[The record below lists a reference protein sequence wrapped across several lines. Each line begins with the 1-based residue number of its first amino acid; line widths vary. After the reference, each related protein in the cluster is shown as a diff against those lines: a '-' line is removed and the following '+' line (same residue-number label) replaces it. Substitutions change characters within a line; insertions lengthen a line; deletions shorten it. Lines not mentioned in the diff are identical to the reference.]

1 MQNEIKNVYSE
12 PPPSSVFSQSAP
24 NDDGLLTPMS
34 ILSSSPTASKKNI
47 SSSSPSSIIST
58 STSSSSIPSPIND
71 ITNINFNSNSYY
83 HSHRRHNSNGNSIQH
98 KNINGLH
105 KSKSITELPQQQQQQ
120 TSSPLQPQRLPYRP
134 QHPTQELR
142 KSFSSLQEFLNY
154 TEKISGAN
162 IQPIS
167 SVTGTKNNSN
177 SSSSSSSNFII
188 VNSVDKSN
196 SVKYIKTVNPHYYIQ
211 PDNRSKRDEPISRH
225 SPKSL
230 IDRKGYDSVT
240 TITSQSSSP
249 PSPGFFPRYAGAAFN
264 NSPPPDSL
272 PLPNF
277 SMTPKTPNGSPTQ
290 GPLKNIQRPLDLSEM
305 NLDSTSHNRNSATN
319 SPKSSIE
326 GIPMN
331 TGNQYNILG
340 TILIGTANQQ
350 QQQQTHANG
359 YMNSLL
365 SSPKS
370 TTGNVDAV
378 YLDHLSTSLKKM
390 LNIQSVNA

>member
-1 MQNEIKNVYSE
+1 MQNEIKNVYSGY
-12 PPPSSVFSQSAP
+12 PPSSVVSQSAP

-34 ILSSSPTASKKNI
+34 ILSSSPTTSKKNI
-47 SSSSPSSIIST
+47 SSSSPSSITST
-58 STSSSSIPSPIND
+58 TSSSSIQSPIND
-71 ITNINFNSNSYY
+71 ITNINFNSNYY

-105 KSKSITELPQQQQQQ
+105 KSKSITELPQQQQ
-120 TSSPLQPQRLPYRP
+120 TSSPSQPQRLPYRP

-162 IQPIS
+162 IQQIS
-167 SVTGTKNNSN
+167 SITGTKNNNSN
-177 SSSSSSSNFII
+177 SNNFII

-196 SVKYIKTVNPHYYIQ
+196 SVKYISQPPMSIKTVNPHYYVQ
-211 PDNRSKRDEPISRH
+211 PDNRFKRDEPISRH

-230 IDRKGYDSVT
+230 TERKGCNLSVA
-240 TITSQSSSP
+240 ITSQSSSP
-249 PSPGFFPRYAGAAFN
+249 PSPSFFPRYAGAAFN

-290 GPLKNIQRPLDLSEM
+290 EPMKNIQRPLDLSEM

-331 TGNQYNILG
+331 TGNQYNIVG
-340 TILIGTANQQ
+340 TILIGTAS
-350 QQQQTHANG
+350 QQQTHANG